1 MIVPPGDACQ
11 SREVSGTEFAFGP
24 DCPLCLRP
32 KADSDMGPEKNNPVV
47 DSPLHILVVDDELN
61 IRKTLAVCLE
71 TEGHR
76 VTAVSNFQDALAE
89 ASRRSFELA
98 FVDLR
103 LGTDDGLDLIPALL
117 AATPWLKIIVITAYA
132 SIDTAV
138 EAIRRGATDYIPK
151 PFTPAQIN
159 LAVRKVFEVR
169 SLERKVAALQEDLG
183 HQRPEIDFSSSSP
196 RMQRAVNMA
205 RQAATSEATILLSGE
220 SGTGKTVLA
229 RAIHSWSRRADKPFS
244 LISCPSFPPELLES
258 ELFGHVKGAFTGAV
272 RDNPGRIA
280 ATDGGTLF
288 LDEIGDLPLPLQP
301 KLLRFVQDR
310 EFERVGDTATRK
322 ADVRLIAATNTNLAE
337 AVKEGRFRE
346 DLYFRLSVIP
356 IEIPPL
362 RERPD
367 DVPVLAERL
376 LAFHARNN
384 HRSFLGF
391 NDEALQALTA
401 YHWPG
406 NLRELSNAIE
416 RAAILC
422 PADRISLEYLPANI
436 SPGGGEVKIGDP
448 VSLDRIEEAHI
459 RRVLAD
465 SRSLQE
471 AAAVLGIDQATLW
484 RRRKQYGI

>member
-1 MIVPPGDACQ
+1 MGFEKGSQIM
-11 SREVSGTEFAFGP
+11 
-24 DCPLCLRP
+24 
-32 KADSDMGPEKNNPVV
+32 DSA
-47 DSPLHILVVDDELN
+47 LHVLVVDDELN
-61 IRKTLAVCLE
+61 IRKTLTICLE
-71 TEGHR
+71 TEGHK

-89 ASRRSFELA
+89 VSRRSFDLA

-117 AATPWLKIIVITAYA
+117 GAAPWLKIIVITAYA

-169 SLERKVAALQEDLG
+169 FLEQKVAALQEDLG
-183 HQRPEIDFSSSSP
+183 RQHPEIDFSSTSP
-196 RMQRAVNMA
+196 QMQRAVNMA
-205 RQAATSEATILLSGE
+205 RQAAAAEATILLYGE

-229 RAIHSWSRRADKPFS
+229 RAIHSWSGRADRPFS
-244 LISCPSFPPELLES
+244 LVSCPSFPPELLES

-280 ATDGGTLF
+280 ATDGGTLL
-288 LDEIGDLPLPLQP
+288 LDEISDLPLPLQP

-310 EFERVGDTATRK
+310 EYERLGETATRK
-322 ADVRLIAATNTNLAE
+322 ADVRLIAATNTNLGD

-376 LAFHARNN
+376 LAYHALNN
-384 HRSFLGF
+384 HRSCLGF
-391 NDEALQALTA
+391 KDEALQALTSYA
-401 YHWPG
+401 WPG
-406 NLRELSNAIE
+406 NVRELSNAIE
-416 RAAILC
+416 RAVILC
-422 PADRISLEYLPANI
+422 PTDHIGLECLPANL
-436 SPGGGEVKIGDP
+436 SPGGTEVKIGDS
-448 VSLDRIEEAHI
+448 VSLDKIEESHI
-459 RRVLAD
+459 RRVLAN
-465 SRSLQE
+465 SKSLQE
-471 AAAVLGIDQATLW
+471 AATVLGIDLATLW
-484 RRRKQYGI
+484 RRRKKYGI

>member
-1 MIVPPGDACQ
+1 MASVK
-11 SREVSGTEFAFGP
+11 SS
-24 DCPLCLRP
+24 
-32 KADSDMGPEKNNPVV
+32 PVT
-47 DSPLHILVVDDELN
+47 DSPLHVLVVDDELN
-61 IRKTLAVCLE
+61 IRKTLAICLE
-71 TEGHR
+71 TEGHK
-76 VTAVSNFQDALAE
+76 VTAVSNFRDALGE

-117 AATPWLKIIVITAYA
+117 AATPGLKIIVITAYA

-138 EAIRRGATDYIPK
+138 EAIRRGAADYLPK
-151 PFTPAQIN
+151 PFTPAQIE

-183 HQRPEIDFSSSSP
+183 RQHPEIDFSSSSP
-196 RMQRAVNMA
+196 PMQRAINVA
-205 RQAATSEATILLSGE
+205 RQAAASEATILLCGE

-229 RAIHSWSRRADKPFS
+229 RAIHSWSGRAAKPFS
-244 LISCPSFPPELLES
+244 LVSCPSFPPELLES

-280 ATDGGTLF
+280 ASDGGTLL

-301 KLLRFVQDR
+301 KLLRFAEDR
-310 EFERVGDTATRK
+310 EYERIGDSVTRK
-322 ADVRLIAATNTNLAE
+322 ADVRLIAATNIDLGE
-337 AVKEGRFRE
+337 AVKDGRFRE
-346 DLYFRLSVIP
+346 DLYFRLSVIS

-362 RERPD
+362 RERPS
-367 DVPVLAERL
+367 DVPALAERL

-391 NDEALQALTA
+391 KDGSLQTLTA
-401 YHWPG
+401 YRWPG

-416 RAAILC
+416 RAVILC
-422 PADRISLEYLPANI
+422 PTDRIGLECLPANL
-436 SPGGGEVKIGDP
+436 SPGGTEVKIGDP
-448 VSLDRIEEAHI
+448 VSLDQIEESHI
-459 RRVLAD
+459 RRVLAN

>member
-1 MIVPPGDACQ
+1 
-11 SREVSGTEFAFGP
+11 
-24 DCPLCLRP
+24 
-32 KADSDMGPEKNNPVV
+32 MGSEKSSPIV
-47 DSPLHILVVDDELN
+47 DSPFHILVVDDELN
-61 IRKTLAVCLE
+61 IRKTLTICLE
-71 TEGHR
+71 TEGHK

-117 AATPWLKIIVITAYA
+117 AARPGLKIIVITAYA

-169 SLERKVAALQEDLG
+169 SLEQKVAALQEDLG
-183 HQRPEIDFSSSSP
+183 RQRPEIDFSSSSLQ
-196 RMQRAVNMA
+196 MQRAVNVA
-205 RQAATSEATILLSGE
+205 RQAAASEATILLCGE

-229 RAIHSWSRRADKPFS
+229 RAIHSWSGRAAKPFS

-258 ELFGHVKGAFTGAV
+258 ELFGHMKGAFTGAV

-280 ATDGGTLF
+280 ATDGGTLL

-310 EFERVGDTATRK
+310 EYERLGDAVTRK
-322 ADVRLIAATNTNLAE
+322 ADVRLIAATNTNLRD

-391 NDEALQALTA
+391 KNEALQALTA
-401 YHWPG
+401 YGWPG
-406 NLRELSNAIE
+406 NVRELSNAIE
-416 RAAILC
+416 RAVILC
-422 PADRISLEYLPANI
+422 PADRLGLECLPANL
-436 SPGGGEVKIGDP
+436 SPGGSEVKIGDP
-448 VSLDRIEEAHI
+448 VSLDKIEESHI

-465 SRSLQE
+465 SKSLQE
-471 AAAVLGIDQATLW
+471 AAGVLGIDQATLW
-484 RRRKQYGI
+484 RRRKKYGI

>member
-1 MIVPPGDACQ
+1 MGQ
-11 SREVSGTEFAFGP
+11 E
-24 DCPLCLRP
+24 
-32 KADSDMGPEKNNPVV
+32 KDSQAA

-61 IRKTLAVCLE
+61 IRKTLTVCLE
-71 TEGHR
+71 TEGHK
-76 VTAVSNFQDALAE
+76 VTAVSNFRDALAE

-103 LGTDDGLDLIPALL
+103 LGLDDGLDLIPALL

-159 LAVRKVFEVR
+159 LAVRKVFEVQ

-183 HQRPEIDFSSSSP
+183 RQRPEIDFSSSSP
-196 RMQRAVNMA
+196 GMQRAVNVA
-205 RQAATSEATILLSGE
+205 RQAASSEATILLCGE

-229 RAIHSWSRRADKPFS
+229 RAIHSWSGRADKPFG
-244 LISCPSFPPELLES
+244 LVSCASFPPELLES

-301 KLLRFVQDR
+301 KILRFVQDR
-310 EFERVGDTATRK
+310 EYERIGDTVTRK
-322 ADVRLIAATNTNLAE
+322 ADVRLIAATNTNLPE
-337 AVKEGRFRE
+337 AVREGRFRE

-367 DVPVLAERL
+367 DVPVLADRL
-376 LAFHARNN
+376 LVFHARNN

-391 NDEALQALTA
+391 DDEALRALTA
-401 YHWPG
+401 YLWPG

-422 PADRISLEYLPANI
+422 PADRIGLSCLPANI
-436 SPGGGEVKIGDP
+436 TPGGSEIKIGDL
-448 VSLDRIEEAHI
+448 VSLDKIEESHI
-459 RRVLAD
+459 RRVLA
-465 SRSLQE
+465 STRSLQE
-471 AAAVLGIDQATLW
+471 AAAILGIDQATLW
-484 RRRKQYGI
+484 RRRKEYGI

>member
-1 MIVPPGDACQ
+1 MRSETNSPAVDP
-11 SREVSGTEFAFGP
+11 S
-24 DCPLCLRP
+24 LR
-32 KADSDMGPEKNNPVV
+32 V
-47 DSPLHILVVDDELN
+47 LVVDDEIN
-61 IRKTLAVCLE
+61 IRKTLTVCLE
-71 TEGHR
+71 TEGQE

-89 ASRRSFELA
+89 ASRRSFDLA

-117 AATPWLKIIVITAYA
+117 AAAPLLKIIVITAYA

-169 SLERKVAALQEDLG
+169 VLEQKVAALQEDLG
-183 HQRPEIDFSSSSP
+183 RQHPEIDFSSSSP
-196 RMQRAVNMA
+196 GMQKAVNVA
-205 RQAATSEATILLSGE
+205 RQAATSEATILLCGE

-229 RAIHSWSRRADKPFS
+229 RAIHSWSSRADKPFS

-258 ELFGHVKGAFTGAV
+258 ELFGHVRGAFTGAV

-280 ATDGGTLF
+280 ATDGGTLL
-288 LDEIGDLPLPLQP
+288 LDEISDLPLPLQP

-310 EFERVGDTATRK
+310 EYEHIGDATTLR

-356 IEIPPL
+356 IELPPL

-391 NDEALQALTA
+391 KDDAIQALTA
-401 YHWPG
+401 YRWPG

-416 RAAILC
+416 RSVILC
-422 PADRISLEYLPANI
+422 STDRIGLECLPPNL
-436 SPGGGEVKIGDP
+436 SPKGPEIKIGDP
-448 VSLDRIEEAHI
+448 VSLDKIEESHV
-459 RRVLAD
+459 RRVLAGAK
-465 SRSLQE
+465 SLQE
-471 AAAVLGIDQATLW
+471 AAGILGIDQATLW
-484 RRRKQYGI
+484 RRRKKYGV

>member
-1 MIVPPGDACQ
+1 
-11 SREVSGTEFAFGP
+11 
-24 DCPLCLRP
+24 
-32 KADSDMGPEKNNPVV
+32 MGPEKSITATNPT
-47 DSPLHILVVDDELN
+47 LHVLVVDDEFN
-61 IRKTLAVCLE
+61 IRKTLSVCLE
-71 TEGHR
+71 TEGHE
-76 VTAVSNFQDALAE
+76 VTAVSNLQDALAE

-138 EAIRRGATDYIPK
+138 EAMRRGATDYIPK

-169 SLERKVAALQEDLG
+169 ALEQKVAALQEDLG
-183 HQRPEIDFSSSSP
+183 REHPEVDFSSGSP
-196 RMQRAVNMA
+196 AMQKAVNLA
-205 RQAATSEATILLSGE
+205 RQAAASEATILLRGE

-229 RAIHSWSRRADKPFS
+229 RAIHSWSSRAAKPFS

-280 ATDGGTLF
+280 ASEGGTLL
-288 LDEIGDLPLPLQP
+288 LDEISDLPLPLQP
-301 KLLRFVQDR
+301 KLLRFVQ
-310 EFERVGDTATRK
+310 EKEYERIGDSLTRK
-322 ADVRLIAATNTNLAE
+322 ADVRLIAATNANLEE

-346 DLYFRLSVIP
+346 DLYYRLNVIP

-367 DVPVLAERL
+367 DIVVLAERM
-376 LAFHARNN
+376 LAFHGRNN

-391 NDEALQALTA
+391 KDDALRALA
-401 YHWPG
+401 RYRWPG
-406 NLRELSNAIE
+406 NVRELSNTVE

-422 PADRISLEYLPANI
+422 PADRIGLECLPANLL
-436 SPGGGEVKIGDP
+436 PGDSAVKIGDA
-448 VSLDRIEEAHI
+448 VSLEKIEEQHI
-459 RRVLAD
+459 RRVLAGTK
-465 SRSLQE
+465 SLQE
-471 AAAVLGIDQATLW
+471 AAAILGIDQATLW
-484 RRRKQYGI
+484 RRRKKYSL